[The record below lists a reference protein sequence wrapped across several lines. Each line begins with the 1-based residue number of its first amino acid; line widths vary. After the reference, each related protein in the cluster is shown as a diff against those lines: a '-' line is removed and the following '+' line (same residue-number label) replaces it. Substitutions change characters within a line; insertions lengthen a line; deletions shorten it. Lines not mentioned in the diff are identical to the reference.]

1 MDEKELIFLGTSLD
15 DLKNFPLEARRE
27 SGFQLGRVQS
37 HKEPSD
43 WKPFS
48 SVGAGVKEIRINKE
62 GAFRIMF
69 VAKLKEQV
77 YVLHAFK
84 KKDQKTRKSDIDLA
98 KERYK
103 GIKL

>member
-15 DLKNFPLEARRE
+15 DLKKFPLEARRE

-37 HKEPSD
+37 NKEPSN
-43 WKPFS
+43 WRPFS
-48 SVGAGVKEIRINKE
+48 SIGSGVKEIRIKKE

-69 VAKLKEQV
+69 VAKFKEQV

-84 KKDQKTRKSDIDLA
+84 KKDQKTRKSDIELA